1 MRYRYIF
8 SGGVRANDIIS
19 DYRLLD
25 KQKMKR
31 ESDVIR
37 IEIPDD
43 AKLEKWDCDEY
54 STWSKENN
62 RNYELKELNP
72 KICVKIN
79 GKWNVLED
87 ATKDWLNG
95 QEMKTAIKNNLKDNY
110 YQYPLFHIGYVT
122 MDQFY
127 FQQKNYKYAWRFDY
141 FPADLENIKIPPL
154 TPSQLETLSFVKE
167 QFYQYYE
174 VAIDESFYFD
184 DAEKQEAK
192 EFFKD
197 FVENISDDD
206 LAYAWHRYSVN
217 SLDLNQKFETK
228 ELVDKMKRSPHFYVY
243 KDHYKNAIKE
253 MIDNMLPY
261 FEKYMYQKEK
271 DDQNLER

>member
-8 SGGVRANDIIS
+8 SGGVKANDIIS
-19 DYRLLD
+19 NYRLLD
-25 KQKMKR
+25 KQKMQGQ
-31 ESDVIR
+31 SDVIR

-54 STWSKENN
+54 STWDRENEQD
-62 RNYELKELNP
+62 YELKDLNP
-72 KICVKIN
+72 QICVKIN

-95 QEMKTAIKNNLKDNY
+95 QEKKTAIKNSLKDNY

-122 MDQFY
+122 MEQFY
-127 FQQKNYKYAWRFDY
+127 FQQKNHRYAWRFDY

-174 VAIDESFYFD
+174 AAIDESFYFEE
-184 DAEKQEAK
+184 AEKQKAK

-197 FVENISDDD
+197 FIENISDDD

-217 SLDLNQKFETK
+217 SLDPNQKFETK
-228 ELVDKMKRSPHFYVY
+228 ELVDKMKRSLYRYVY

-253 MIDNMLPY
+253 IIDNMLPY
-261 FEKYMYQKEK
+261 FEKYMYQKNKNDQDLEK
-271 DDQNLER
+271 